1 MDVDRDETGRT
12 SEIEPSTDRSD
23 VDRLAAHERL
33 STGALSS
40 WMRACASH
48 PWRVVLAWLGI
59 IVALIFLVA
68 TVGGSLKDEF
78 SIPGSDTQRA
88 TDLIEAEFVE
98 EQGGVLNLV
107 FAAPEGERL
116 DTAERRAAIEEA
128 IAELQTDEFAPTG
141 EAPDGDAGITS
152 VGDPFDEN
160 TFSDDGR
167 VAYAEAQ
174 FDRVIYAEDRP
185 QVEAVQEVVRETV
198 EPAGITVE
206 YNGDAEFPPIEQGI
220 QEVLGL
226 LAALIVLLIVFR
238 TLVAGMVPIALAL
251 VALMTAFLLLFIVAG
266 FTDINTITPLLVSMI
281 GLGVGIDYSLLI
293 VTRFRQLLHE
303 GLSPVDAA
311 AEAGASAGRA
321 TIFAGLTVAIS
332 VSGLAFFGLDFV
344 TKLGVGSA
352 LGVLTT
358 VLLANSL
365 LIAVLARLGERR
377 GIVRHIVFG
386 ILTLGLYWWY
396 WAYKTHKTTKER
408 TGQGLGGP
416 LGLVLWVLIY
426 PVNAFV
432 IPAEIGRMYR
442 QAGNETRLT
451 GWTGLWLFPFGLLI
465 VPAIVWWWKVQGAM
479 NRFLES
485 DPDVAEPAPGIDR
498 LKVPVLPPIDDSETA
513 RERTLIARWGRFV
526 TRNHKPVL
534 VVVLLVTLLLAGT
547 SALVRLGASDQGTQ
561 PTEQTARRAYDL
573 LADGFGPGF
582 NGPIPIVIDVNGDA
596 EAPQRVYERVRN
608 LDGVESAGEPQF
620 NDEETVAIVFV
631 TPASAP
637 QDTETEELVDRL
649 RGEIV
654 PAATEGSEA
663 AVYVSGLNAAFID
676 IGDRIMERLPL
687 FLLYIIGVTFI
698 VLAMAFRSIVVSL
711 TAAVT
716 TILSAFV
723 GFGVLT
729 LVFQEGYLLD
739 VMGLDRT
746 GPIET
751 FVPPIAFAILFG
763 LFMDYMVFLMSR
775 IREEHV
781 HGLETREAIEHGIA
795 AIGRVVVAAALIMG
809 TVFSAF
815 ILTSDRISK
824 EFGLV
829 LAVAILT
836 DALVVKMTLIPAF
849 FTWLG
854 EKTWYIPRWLDK
866 LLPNITIEPPHDGK
880 EPRAVAPDRL
890 LEEPSG

>member
-1 MDVDRDETGRT
+1 MAEQHFEADRE
-12 SEIEPSTDRSD
+12 
-23 VDRLAAHERL
+23 RLAAHERL
-33 STGALSS
+33 STGALAR

-48 PWRVVLAWLGI
+48 PWRVVLSWVAI
-59 IVALIFLVA
+59 IAVLIFAVGA
-68 TVGGSLKDEF
+68 FGGSLKDEF

-116 DTAERRAAIEEA
+116 DAPAYKDAVDDA
-128 IAELQTDEFAPTG
+128 IAKLKTDEFAPTG
-141 EAPDGDAGITS
+141 EAPEGDAGITS
-152 VGDPFDEN
+152 VGNPFDEN
-160 TFSDDGR
+160 TFSEDGR
-167 VAYAEAQ
+167 IAYAEAQ
-174 FDRVIYAEDRP
+174 FDRVIYTEDRP
-185 QVEAVQEVVRETV
+185 QVEAVQEAVRETV
-198 EPAGITVE
+198 EAAGVTVE
-206 YNGDAEFPPIEQGI
+206 FNGDAEFPPIEQGI
-220 QEVLGL
+220 QELLGL

-238 TLVAGMVPIALAL
+238 TIVAGLVPIALAL
-251 VALMTAFLLLFIVAG
+251 VALATAFLLLFIVAG

-303 GLSPVDAA
+303 GLSPRDAA

-321 TIFAGLTVAIS
+321 TLFAGLTVAIS

-358 VLLANSL
+358 VLIANSL
-365 LIAVLARLGERR
+365 LIAVLAKLG
-377 GIVRHIVFG
+377 
-386 ILTLGLYWWY
+386 
-396 WAYKTHKTTKER
+396 HK
-408 TGQGLGGP
+408 
-416 LGLVLWVLIY
+416 
-426 PVNAFV
+426 
-432 IPAEIGRMYR
+432 
-442 QAGNETRLT
+442 
-451 GWTGLWLFPFGLLI
+451 
-465 VPAIVWWWKVQGAM
+465 
-479 NRFLES
+479 
-485 DPDVAEPAPGIDR
+485 IDR
-498 LKVPVLPPIDDSETA
+498 LKVPFLRQIDDSEAA

-526 TRNHKPVL
+526 TRHHKPV
-534 VVVLLVTLLLAGT
+534 VVVLLLASIVVAT
-547 SALVRLGASDQGTQ
+547 SSAVVRLGASDQGTQ

-573 LADGFGPGF
+573 LAEGFGPGF
-582 NGPIPIVIDVNGDA
+582 NGPIPIVVDVNGDDQ
-596 EAPQRVYERVRN
+596 APQRVYDAVRN
-608 LDGVESAGEPQF
+608 LDGVASANEPQF
-620 NDEETVAIVFV
+620 NDEETVAIVFIR
-631 TPASAP
+631 PEAAP
-637 QDTETEELVDRL
+637 QDEATEDLVKLL
-649 RGEIV
+649 RSDVV
-654 PAATEGSEA
+654 PAATEGSES

-687 FLLYIIGVTFI
+687 FLLYIVGVTFI

-781 HGLETREAIEHGIA
+781 HGLNTREAVEHGIA

-809 TVFSAF
+809 TVFAAF

-829 LAVAILT
+829 LAVAILF
-836 DALVVKMTLIPAF
+836 DALVVKMTLVPAF

-854 EKTWYIPRWLDK
+854 EKTWYMPRWLDRV
-866 LLPNITIEPPHDGK
+866 LPDITIEPPHDGNG
-880 EPRAVAPDRL
+880 EPARPVERPAQ
-890 LEEPSG
+890 EPA